1 MNNLELNNKID
12 KMNNLVELHLHLD
25 GALSIDNCKKIAK
38 IQNIDIPDDD
48 EISKMMVVRNDCND
62 LNEFLTKFEFPLS
75 LLQAPEGIRNAV
87 KNLEDELVKQG
98 IIYAE
103 IRFAPQLHAKR
114 GLSQDQVVAAA
125 IEGHNSSKLRSNLIL
140 CCMRGNNNHDENM
153 ETVRIAKK
161 YLGEGVCA
169 IDLAGA
175 EALYPTKDFEDIFM
189 YAKELDIP
197 FTIHAGEAD
206 GPTSIY
212 DAIRF
217 GAKRIGH
224 GVRSIEDYNLVNTI
238 LEKDITLEICPT
250 SNICTSVYDKIED
263 IPIKEFIDKGIKITI
278 NTDDPTVC
286 NTKLKDELKLV
297 VNTFNLTY
305 DDILKL
311 QLNAINASFASKEVK
326 EEITNIICNLKD

>member
-12 KMNNLVELHLHLD
+12 QMNNLVELHLHLD

-48 EISKMMVVRNDCND
+48 EISKMMVVRNDCSD

-75 LLQAPEGIRNAV
+75 LLQTSEGIKNAV
-87 KNLEDELVKQG
+87 KNLEDELVERG

-103 IRFAPQLHAKR
+103 IRFAPQLHTKR
-114 GLSQDQVVAAA
+114 GLSQDQVVTAA

-140 CCMRGNNNHDENM
+140 CCMRGDNNHDENM

-206 GPTSIY
+206 GPTSVY

-217 GAKRIGH
+217 GTKRIGH
-224 GVRSIEDYNLVNTI
+224 GVRSIEDSNLVNTI

-250 SNICTSVYDKIED
+250 SNICTSVYNKIED

-297 VNTFNLTY
+297 ANTFNLTY
-305 DDILKL
+305 DDIFKL

-326 EEITNIICNLKD
+326 AEITNMICNLKD